1 LRRLELLVMEIAAV
15 SEVLE
20 GESRSSHT
28 PLIPDVMRLVQESDV
43 RFVGTVK
50 LLAGTENVKV
60 WLTLPDV
67 AMRITH
73 PVRALVV
80 VNCTLPVVAPAAI
93 VSEAGIVNA
102 ALVGFSLTIVGEAA
116 DVPSEMTQVPEAPGI
131 RTVGVQDSDKGLV
144 SAGATREMAAV
155 SFAAP

>member
-1 LRRLELLVMEIAAV
+1 M
-15 SEVLE
+15 
-20 GESRSSHT
+20 
-28 PLIPDVMRLVQESDV
+28 
-43 RFVGTVK
+43 
-50 LLAGTENVKV
+50 
-60 WLTLPDV
+60 
-67 AMRITH
+67 
-73 PVRALVV
+73 
-80 VNCTLPVVAPAAI
+80 PVVAPAAI

-144 SAGATREMAAV
+144 SAGAMREMAAV